1 MYIERCKTFKKHFKE
16 IAKVKFKKMTQKQR
30 DYGKIIAIAVLSA
43 IMLIGAL
50 SSCTVYRAP
59 QMKITSVLA
68 VTAEGDTLK
77 LPIDVIRPIYNYN
90 TYPTN
95 RYPIGYGH
103 NTFYYTP
110 WRNHSY
116 NGNDIIIRNGNGSN
130 SNNPNISQSGSGPN
144 VASPAVVTPPSNPP
158 NPARTNPRKNN

>member
-1 MYIERCKTFKKHFKE
+1 MTER
-16 IAKVKFKKMTQKQR
+16 QR
-30 DYGKIIAIAVLSA
+30 DYGKVISIAVMAA
-43 IMLIGAL
+43 IILLGVL
-50 SSCTVYRAP
+50 SSCTVYRQP

-95 RYPIGYGH
+95 RYPIGY

-110 WRNHSY
+110 WRNHGF
-116 NGNDIIIRNGNGSN
+116 NPNINDYRPLPNNN
-130 SNNPNISQSGSGPN
+130 NNPNISQSNNNSIAPRADRITN
-144 VASPAVVTPPSNPP
+144 PPANPP
-158 NPARTNPRKNN
+158 NPAVNNPRKNN